1 MNLTDLRALRDKLE
15 PYSYGIGGIQVKLPF
30 GTDDLCLTAYPSTEE
45 KHRKIEEILEPYKDK
60 FLRIDIL
67 RSPDPSL
74 EHQFLSRIDF
84 LRLSDL
90 MAHVIGEEVRAICA
104 DPPADRIYAFAVGIS
119 PAHYSMDLR
128 ANSEEEWLK
137 RKAYYAETGSSISDD
152 CKYWSPEFTL
162 EHPHADGSAWD
173 ELYELLGDIEGITSE
188 YYDLTHGDGQLFA
201 TIERRYTQMAIHA
214 LKRHLPLF
222 DSLPKA
228 EHFAAYVQDYTGS
241 GDDAYSALETV
252 PLDTVRVMYSSAF
265 PNSNG

>member
-1 MNLTDLRALRDKLE
+1 MNRTSHGAPAGISSSILFSKSLQPHRWAHIKRYPKMNLTDLHALRDKLE

-74 EHQFLSRIDF
+74 KLQFLNRIDF

-90 MAHVIGEEVRAICA
+90 MANVIGEEVRAICA
-104 DPPADRIYAFAVGIS
+104 DPPANRIYAFAVGIS
-119 PAHYSMDLR
+119 PAHCSMDLR

-137 RKAYYAETGSSISDD
+137 RKAYYVETGSSISDD
-152 CKYWSPEFTL
+152 CK
-162 EHPHADGSAWD
+162 
-173 ELYELLGDIEGITSE
+173 
-188 YYDLTHGDGQLFA
+188 
-201 TIERRYTQMAIHA
+201 
-214 LKRHLPLF
+214 PLF

-241 GDDAYSALETV
+241 GDDAFSALETV
-252 PLDTVRVMYSSAF
+252 PLDTVRVMYPSAF
-265 PNSNG
+265 QSSDGSPQSA